1 MTVAEVSIEDVKE
14 VLQIIGVLGGLAA
27 YFADVLI
34 NNEKI
39 KELEKYIIYEADIE
53 I

>member
-14 VLQIIGVLGGLAA
+14 VLQIIGVLERLAA
-27 YFADVLI
+27 YLADVLI

-39 KELEKYIIYEADIE
+39 KELEKDIIY
-53 I
+53 